1 MKKFALM
8 LAVAMPVLAMT
19 SCGDDEVTDVTLDQN
34 TMSVNY
40 QAEGQLK
47 ASENGGTWASANEFV
62 ATVDNKGK
70 VQGVHCGVTT
80 ITYSKD
86 GSSASCQ
93 VTVTPTNTNFTL
105 PILTWGATKATVNA
119 NLPANLFF
127 LQDDTDG
134 NMYTEQYA
142 STIAGAKPWYTY
154 NYTNNALDGAGLFTA
169 TDNDPWDFLKQYFA
183 KKETTDKGVII
194 MYDADSATAATTQ
207 VQYSLNVEK
216 DWVQSL
222 FVPVTHTKAANDE
235 AINHMLKLVNRK

>member
-105 PILTWGATKATVNA
+105 PILTWGATKATVKSNIS
-119 NLPANLFF
+119 NLYLVTEDATTLSYG
-127 LQDDTDG
+127 QDNQGSLPRYD
-134 NMYTEQYA
+134 
-142 STIAGAKPWYTY
+142 Y
-154 NYTNNALDGAGLFTA
+154 NFTNDALDASGLYMTKAQSAGFADFIKQYYQKYAEKEGEFELIDGLNMTTA
-169 TDNDPWDFLKQYFA
+169 TTELSY
-183 KKETTDKGVII
+183 G
-194 MYDADSATAATTQ
+194 YDTNLQEVYA
-207 VQYSLNVEK
+207 E
-216 DWVQSL
+216 
-222 FVPVTHTKAANDE
+222 FVPISHTKAANDMARKNLR
-235 AINHMLKLVNRK
+235 AIERKIANK